1 MLNTLVLEIRDRG
14 TLIPCIATQLRT
26 KPLLHEPT
34 PISAAE
40 RLNLSAAGLEMRILD
55 NIRESYNTSPELG
68 TQEAYLL
75 KRAGYE
81 DGTIFVTILDGSD
94 KHGNV
99 VRTYRSTHIH
109 DIAVNE
115 QGRTIPVA
123 LRWIM
128 DPTVFRGLLTDQ
140 KQQVPTS
147 DHYNILNRMDVGV
160 VDVEYILQET
170 NVHKDSSL
178 FDYLKTKNKQPDII
192 TGNQVKEF
200 VQRKYEV
207 EGDDPQ

>member
-14 TLIPCIATQLRT
+14 TLIPCIATQVRT
-26 KPLLHEPT
+26 KVKLHK
-34 PISAAE
+34 SAIELETHTNAGGEAE
-40 RLNLSAAGLEMRILD
+40 
-55 NIRESYNTSPELG
+55 ELG

-81 DGTIFVTILDGSD
+81 DKAIFVTILDGSD

-109 DIAVNE
+109 EVVENE
-115 QGRTIPVA
+115 NSSTVPVA
-123 LRWIM
+123 CRWIM
-128 DPTVFRGLLTDQ
+128 NPIVFRELLIDQ

-147 DHYNILNRMDVGV
+147 EHYNLLNRMDVGV

-170 NVHKDSSL
+170 ETSKDSAL
-178 FDYLKTKNKQPDII
+178 FDYLKMKAGTRGRGQVVPSPSVS
-192 TGNQVKEF
+192 VKE
-200 VQRKYEV
+200 
-207 EGDDPQ
+207 